1 MLDHTQS
8 LDRFLASIEGRAYR
22 IAELATGNR
31 DDALELVQEAMLG
44 LVRRYARRPA
54 EEWKPLFYRIL
65 ENGIRD
71 WHRRRTLRGRWLGW
85 LDRTGGEE
93 DGDGPDPL
101 AQVPDPNSPDPARI
115 LERQMTAESIDR
127 ALRTLPLRQQ
137 QAFLLRA
144 WEGLDTAQTAAAM
157 GCSEG
162 SVKTHYSRATHALR
176 QQLEETQT

>member
-1 MLDHTQS
+1 MLDQAQS

-31 DDALELVQEAMLG
+31 DDALDLVQEAMLS

-54 EEWKPLFYRIL
+54 QEWKPLFYRIL

-85 LDRTGGEE
+85 LDRIGSEE
-93 DGDGPDPL
+93 DGEGPDPL
-101 AQVPDPNSPDPARI
+101 EQVADPSNPDPVRV
-115 LERQMTAESIDR
+115 LERQISAASIEG

-144 WEGLDTAQTAAAM
+144 WEGMDTAQTAAAM
-157 GCSEG
+157 GCSAG
-162 SVKTHYSRATHALR
+162 SVKTHYARAIQALR
-176 QQLEETQT
+176 RQLEDSQS